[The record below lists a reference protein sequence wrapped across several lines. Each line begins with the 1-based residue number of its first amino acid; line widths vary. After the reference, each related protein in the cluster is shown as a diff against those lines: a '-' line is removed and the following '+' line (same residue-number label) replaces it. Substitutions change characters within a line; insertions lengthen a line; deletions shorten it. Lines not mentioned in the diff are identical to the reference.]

1 MPFVSERQR
10 KLFWAARKNAKLRK
24 RLKMSARDVEKMTAH
39 DAGGR
44 LPAVSER
51 TKNAVG
57 GK

>member
-10 KLFWAARKNAKLRK
+10 KLFWAARKSAKLRK
-24 RLKMSARDVEKMTAH
+24 RLKISKADVEKMTAH

-44 LPAVSER
+44 LPAVCER
-51 TKNAVG
+51 TKKAVG